1 MLTGKKMPKGG
12 ENVKQRLRRLGSF
25 LLRSDLFLL
34 VLCLITAVFGLFI
47 LYSATRTYETE
58 RYMTVQIGALAIGV
72 LLFFLLTVLDADLL
86 TDRWYIIMPLS
97 ILLILSLRFWGIEG
111 GTGNKSWLRFFGIG
125 IQPSEIVKLSFVL
138 LLARQ
143 IRWLKERNRGINAVS
158 SVFMLLVH
166 FGLFFALIVVISADW
181 GSALVF
187 FFIFAA
193 MCFAGS
199 LHLLWFLVGIGAAA
213 AAVPILW
220 NRFLSDYHRERI
232 LALFYPEQV
241 DPTGLGITWQVNQSK
256 AAVAS
261 GGITGQGWLQGVKS
275 QSAMIPFK
283 HTDFIFAVAGEE
295 LGLIGCG
302 VIILLLTVIVLRV
315 LYVGLHSGSTMD
327 LLICIGVA
335 AWFTFQS
342 FENIGMCIG
351 IAPVVG
357 ITLPFFSYGGSS
369 MVACFAA
376 MGLISGIRFRARTR
390 SG

>member
-1 MLTGKKMPKGG
+1 M
-12 ENVKQRLRRLGSF
+12 KQRLRRFGSF

-34 VLCLITAVFGLFI
+34 ILCLATAVFGLFI

-58 RYMTVQIGALAIGV
+58 RYMTVQIGALAIGIV
-72 LLFFLLTVLDADLL
+72 LYFLFTVLDADLL
-86 TDRWYIIMPLS
+86 SQRWYILLPLS
-97 ILLILSLRFWGIEG
+97 VLLILSLRFWGVEG

-125 IQPSEIVKLSFVL
+125 IQPSEIVKLAFVL

-143 IRWLKERNRGINAVS
+143 LRWLKERQRGINAVS
-158 SVFMLLVH
+158 SVFLLLAH
-166 FGLFFALIVVISADW
+166 FGLFFILIIYISADW

-199 LHLLWFLVGIGAAA
+199 LHLLWFLAGLGAI
-213 AAVPILW
+213 AAVVPVLW
-220 NRFLSDYHRERI
+220 NHFLSDYHRARI
-232 LALFYPEQV
+232 LAPYFPDQV

-256 AAVAS
+256 TALAS
-261 GGITGQGWLQGVKS
+261 GGITGQGWLHGAKS
-275 QSAMIPFK
+275 QSAMLPFK

-295 LGLIGCG
+295 LGLIGCA
-302 VIILLLTVIVLRV
+302 VIVLLLTIIIIRV

-376 MGLISGIRFRARTR
+376 MGLVSGIRFRARTR

>member
-1 MLTGKKMPKGG
+1 M
-12 ENVKQRLRRLGSF
+12 KQRLRRFGSF

-34 VLCLITAVFGLFI
+34 ILCLATAVFGLFI

-58 RYMTVQIGALAIGV
+58 RYMTVQIGALAIGIV
-72 LLFFLLTVLDADLL
+72 LYFLFTVLDADLL
-86 TDRWYIIMPLS
+86 SQRWYILLPLS
-97 ILLILSLRFWGIEG
+97 VLLILSLRFWGVEG

-125 IQPSEIVKLSFVL
+125 IQPSEIVKLAFVL

-143 IRWLKERNRGINAVS
+143 IRWLKERQRGINSVS
-158 SVFMLLVH
+158 SVFLLLAH
-166 FGLFFALIVVISADW
+166 FGLFFVLIVYISADW

-199 LHLLWFLVGIGAAA
+199 LHLLWFLAGLGAM
-213 AAVPILW
+213 AAVVPVLW
-220 NRFLSDYHRERI
+220 NHFLSDYHRARI
-232 LALFYPEQV
+232 LAPYFPDQV

-256 AAVAS
+256 TALAS
-261 GGITGQGWLQGVKS
+261 GGITGQGWLHGAKS
-275 QSAMIPFK
+275 QSAMLPFK

-295 LGLIGCG
+295 LGLIGCA
-302 VIILLLTVIVLRV
+302 VIVLLLTIIIIRV

-376 MGLISGIRFRARTR
+376 MGLVSGIRFRARTR